1 MAEQERPN
9 YYAVLG
15 VHREATPEGL
25 KKAYRAIA
33 FECHPDRQKDK
44 TPEEQTAAL
53 STFKAASEAYQIL
66 SDPDKRARYDRGD
79 DVGLFGASAARE
91 VARRSVQRT
100 ILDHLRN
107 RRGPTQG
114 GVTP

>member
-1 MAEQERPN
+1 MANAERPN
-9 YYAVLG
+9 YYAILG
-15 VHREATPEGL
+15 VHREATPEEL

-44 TPEEQTAAL
+44 TPEEQAAAL

-66 SDPDKRARYDRGD
+66 TDPDKRARYDRGD
-79 DVGLFGASAARE
+79 DIALFGASAARE
-91 VARRSVQRT
+91 VARRSIQRT
-100 ILDHLRN
+100 VLDHLRN

>member
-1 MAEQERPN
+1 MANAERPN
-9 YYAVLG
+9 YYVILG

-33 FECHPDRQKDK
+33 FEYHPDRQKDK
-44 TPEEQTAAL
+44 TPEEQAAAL
-53 STFKAASEAYQIL
+53 STFKAASEAYQL
-66 SDPDKRARYDRGD
+66 LTDSDKRARYDRGD
-79 DVGLFGASAARE
+79 DIALFGASAARE

-100 ILDHLRN
+100 VLDHLRN

>member
-9 YYAVLG
+9 YYAILG
-15 VHREATPEGL
+15 VHREATPEEL

-44 TPEEQTAAL
+44 APEEQAAAL
-53 STFKAASEAYQIL
+53 SRFKAASEAYQIL
-66 SDPDKRARYDRGD
+66 TDPEKRARYDRGD
-79 DVGLFGASAARE
+79 DIALFGASAARE

-107 RRGPTQG
+107 RGTSTQG

>member
-1 MAEQERPN
+1 MAERPN
-9 YYAVLG
+9 YYATLC
-15 VHREATPEGL
+15 VHREATPEKL
-25 KKAYRAIA
+25 KKAYRVIA

-44 TPEEQTAAL
+44 PPEEQAAAL
-53 STFKAASEAYQIL
+53 ARFKAASEAYQVL
-66 SDPDKRARYDRGD
+66 TDPERRARYDRGD
-79 DVGLFGASAARE
+79 DVMFLGASAARE

-107 RRGPTQG
+107 RGTSTQG